1 MSQVVD
7 NTVDMIQTTS
17 TTVPLVVRVVQP
29 RKPGEMQ
36 GGAAANS
43 NVVSEYVLLSS
54 LPQELKERVI
64 TAIKAQMQG

>member
-7 NTVDMIQTTS
+7 STVDMIQTTS
-17 TTVPLVVRVVQP
+17 TTIPLVVRVVQP
-29 RKPGEMQ
+29 RKAGEMQ
-36 GGAAANS
+36 GGAAGNN
-43 NVVSEYVLLSS
+43 NVVSEYVLLSA